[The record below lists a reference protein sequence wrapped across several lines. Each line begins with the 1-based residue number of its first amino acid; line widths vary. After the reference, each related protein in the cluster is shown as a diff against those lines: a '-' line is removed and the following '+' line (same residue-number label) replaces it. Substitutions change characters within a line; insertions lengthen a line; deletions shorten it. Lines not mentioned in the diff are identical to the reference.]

1 MEKLK
6 AACIFTVLTAVL
18 PVLAESS
25 VYTGSYPVISPV
37 AGEPDYFEVPSQ
49 TIAGNAANYH
59 TNVPPR
65 FAYSFPTPP
74 VGSGGAVTFSDD
86 FSITAQ
92 NPADWVRYYG
102 EPNYFTS
109 PANAGVTSR
118 WTNWNS
124 DDSSGGN
131 NFTGRNYCWTG
142 HDAIPDLAY
151 QHEKREAL
159 ALSFE
164 QRTFN
169 RTTENILR
177 LGPWHA
183 EQNQPWDWYQGS
195 MLYDMM
201 PQFLSRSAK
210 EYNFWSNSS
219 QTGGDRTTLWNYLYI
234 LQRDLPVNF
243 EYSFTLIRHGSWGGF
258 GLILGP
264 SPRHLPGETDYG
276 YRTGSSGD
284 PAQNNDNLPIALE
297 DTPAA
302 VAYFQQP
309 EASTWFAK
317 NWRTVARWKEKA
329 FLRPLFLQ
337 DSSNTPNGV
346 DYSKFLNKGWN
357 PELPLPSRAAANGT
371 SDTGDTALSNYGKG
385 WPYLYSLRPG
395 TPYRVSMARING
407 VIYLTVQEIGPD
419 ADPTNWIRYKSTDK
433 DPNGLGKSS
442 GNSPTLPT
450 SASTLPAAAG
460 QRLMFWVQDHSTN
473 SGYAFASGS
482 RNNPLEAGE
491 ETEANT
497 NGETTFDGAIDDVVL
512 RDLGGGATEANLT
525 PVGTD
530 LPTLTATPTTT
541 QGFELPPGNGVNAD
555 GAATRVVYV
564 SYHLTNNGTTTA
576 QNIQFMVE
584 GSRWS
589 NPSNHSG
596 FRRPIAPFDYD
607 SDLPLNK
614 QAFASTNGYTTWT
627 GDTLCGF
634 SHDTRPWSVATDTI
648 GTTDALVATYIASL
662 APGASRDIRIA
673 WEVDTDTWQLPD
685 NTKVYLTAGPQN
697 TRVATVSNAWADPS
711 APQAKSDLDP
721 TLTPESQ
728 PPAIP
733 TKPTAPLEPLTS
745 NDGRWILIDGNSVLS
760 LTDETYNVKFPIPRE
775 WDIVTFVFGG
785 GDAFNPKWVWQ
796 YKPAKPRAGYDG
808 VTGPYGAYDWAFNTD
823 PMIYDWDR
831 IPYDFGTP
839 PKNAGGVPA
848 TPNISMTSSNIGPG
862 PYYTRDL
869 VWSWKFEPWKPT
881 PTPSGGGDR
890 PSPNP
895 TKFGKRAKVS
905 AFGERYL
912 VTIRVTDKDVIKT
925 VTVNSKKAKARG
937 HKYSVKLSFKPK
949 KITVIVTDKAGGK
962 ATKKILVK

>member
-1 MEKLK
+1 
-6 AACIFTVLTAVL
+6 V
-18 PVLAESS
+18 P
-25 VYTGSYPVISPV
+25 
-37 AGEPDYFEVPSQ
+37 GEPDYFEVPSQ
-49 TIAGNAANYH
+49 TIAGNAASYH

-74 VGSGGAVTFSDD
+74 TGSGGTVTYSDD
-86 FSITAQ
+86 FSSTAQ

-102 EPNYFTS
+102 EPSYFTTQ
-109 PANAGVTSR
+109 ANAGITSR
-118 WTNWNS
+118 WPNWNAA
-124 DDSSGGN
+124 DSTGGN
-131 NFTGRNYCWTG
+131 GFTDRSTYWNGTT
-142 HDAIPDLAY
+142 ILPPL
-151 QHEKREAL
+151 
-159 ALSFE
+159 E

-169 RTTENILR
+169 RTSENALR

-195 MLYDMM
+195 ILYYNI
-201 PQFLSRSAK
+201 PQFLTRTARD
-210 EYNFWSNSS
+210 YNFWSNGS
-219 QTGGDRTTLWNYLYI
+219 GKLWNYLYV
-234 LQRDLPVNF
+234 LQRDLPANF

-317 NWRTVARWKEKA
+317 NWRTLARWKEKA
-329 FLRPLFLQ
+329 FLRPLFIQ

-357 PELPLPSRAAANGT
+357 PELPLPSRSIANGT
-371 SDTGDTALSNYGKG
+371 ADSGDTALSNYGKG
-385 WPYLYSLRPG
+385 WPYLYSLKPG
-395 TPYRVSMARING
+395 VPYRVSMARING

-419 ADPTNWIRYKSTDK
+419 ADPTNWIRYVSTSK

-442 GNSPTLPT
+442 GNSPTLPL

-512 RDLGGGATEANLT
+512 RDLGGAPTEANLT

-564 SYHLTNNGTTTA
+564 TYHVTNTGATTA
-576 QNIQFMVE
+576 NNIQFMVE

-589 NPSNHSG
+589 NPSTHSG

-607 SDLPLNK
+607 SDLPINK
-614 QAFASTNGYTTWT
+614 QAFASTNSYTTWT

-662 APGASRDIRIA
+662 APGESRDVRIA
-673 WEVDTDTWQLPD
+673 WEVDTNTWQLPD
-685 NTKVYLTAGPQN
+685 NTRVYLTQGPQN

-728 PPAIP
+728 PAPIPA
-733 TKPTAPLEPLTS
+733 KPTAPLAPLTS
-745 NDGRWILIDGNSVLS
+745 NDGRWILIDGTNVLS
-760 LTDETYNVKFPIPRE
+760 LTDANYNVNFPIPTS
-775 WDIVTFVFGG
+775 WSLAQPNGSADV
-785 GDAFNPKWVWQ
+785 FNPKWAWQ
-796 YKPAKPRAGYDG
+796 YKPARPRAGYDG
-808 VTGPYGAYDWAFNTD
+808 TTGPYGAYDWAFNAAVNV
-823 PMIYDWDR
+823 YDWYR
-831 IPYDFGTP
+831 VAYDFGTP
-839 PKNAGGVPA
+839 PRQNGIEGV
-848 TPNISMTSSNIGPG
+848 PNISLTASNNGPG
-862 PYYTRDL
+862 PFYSGDL
-869 VWSWKFEPWKPT
+869 VWSWKFEATTPT
-881 PTPSGGGDR
+881 PTPTPGGNGGDGDK
-890 PSPNP
+890 PSPHP
-895 TKFGKRAKVS
+895 TKFGK
-905 AFGERYL
+905 
-912 VTIRVTDKDVIKT
+912 
-925 VTVNSKKAKARG
+925 KAKAKASGKKFLVTFRVSDKDG
-937 HKYSVKLSFKPK
+937 IKIVAVQNGQKKVKAKANGAQYSVKLPFKPK
-949 KITVIVTDKAGGK
+949 KITVTVTDNAGGRT
-962 ATKKILVK
+962 TKKIKVK